1 MQIESALFTLPVPY
15 FYVRTGQSK
24 LPLAFLSYQKSGGT
38 KKIGKRYSNHKN
50 QAVIVPITR
59 KGIFST
65 ATVTQ
70 SREDIKIDL

>member
-15 FYVRTGQSK
+15 FYVRTVQRK
-24 LPLAFLSYQKSGGT
+24 LPLAFLSYQKTGGL
-38 KKIGKRYSNHKN
+38 KKIRKCYSKHKN

-59 KGIFST
+59 KGTFST